1 MATKAKPESADGT
14 PQEPVV
20 QPTIDVPADSA
31 VTVPDSEPT
40 PEPEQIEDIVGVT
53 TDAHN
58 TDAKPVN
65 STVGEEQPAPPVPTE
80 REVVEGGPAKTTYT
94 VEAADLNAYP
104 ELSQQGVQYKD
115 EVEYGSK
122 WVNKY
127 DTAQKDSFH
136 REAWPVQTEPV
147 KQGITFKE

>member
-31 VTVPDSEPT
+31 VTVPADEPT
-40 PEPEQIEDIVGVT
+40 PEPEQIEDITGVT
-53 TDAHN
+53 TDAH
-58 TDAKPVN
+58 TAGPVD
-65 STVGEEQPAPPVPTE
+65 STVGEEQPSPPVPTGN
-80 REVVEGGPAKTTYT
+80 EVAEADPKKQTYT
-94 VEAADLNAYP
+94 IEAADLNAYP

-127 DTAQKDSFH
+127 DTAEKTSFH
-136 REAWPVQTEPV
+136 REAWPVQIEIV
-147 KQGITFKE
+147 KNGITFKE

>member
-1 MATKAKPESADGT
+1 MATKAKSADGT

-31 VTVPDSEPT
+31 VTVPEDEPT
-40 PEPEQIEDIVGVT
+40 PEPVQIEDIVGVT

-58 TDAKPVN
+58 TDAKPVS
-65 STVGEEQPAPPVPTE
+65 STVGDEEPAPPVPAQGD
-80 REVVEGGPAKTTYT
+80 VVSAEAPKLTYT
-94 VEAADLNAYP
+94 IEAADLNAYP

-136 REAWPVQTEPV
+136 REAWPVQTEVV
-147 KQGITFKE
+147 KNGITFKE